1 MGSFASVEQFWHLYS
16 HMVRPN
22 DLNGHC
28 DIHLFKESIKPMWED
43 EKNKMGG
50 KWIVRLRKGGRELA
64 AALENW
70 LGYL

>member
-1 MGSFASVEQFWHLYS
+1 
-16 HMVRPN
+16 MVRPN

-50 KWIVRLRKGGRELA
+50 KWIVRLRKGEEEQEEVLKQICRHVSD
-64 AALENW
+64 
-70 LGYL
+70 GYNHLSAQTKTEP